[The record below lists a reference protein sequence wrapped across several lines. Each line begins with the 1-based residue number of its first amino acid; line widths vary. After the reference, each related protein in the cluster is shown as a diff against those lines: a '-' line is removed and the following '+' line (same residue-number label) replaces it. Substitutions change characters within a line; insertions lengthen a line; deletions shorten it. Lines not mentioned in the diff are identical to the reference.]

1 MDDTDWSG
9 QITCLLL
16 GLRFM
21 AESGEVYSLE
31 KPRAVPGRRPTMS
44 KSKIE
49 DEIFKQF
56 KEIQVGRTYIG
67 KCGVGERKVDS

>member
-1 MDDTDWSG
+1 MMD
-9 QITCLLL
+9 
-16 GLRFM
+16 
-21 AESGEVYSLE
+21 
-31 KPRAVPGRRPTMS
+31 KRAVPGRRPTMS

-67 KCGVGERKVDS
+67 KCAVGERKVDS

>member
-1 MDDTDWSG
+1 MINELITQDTRREMMD
-9 QITCLLL
+9 
-16 GLRFM
+16 
-21 AESGEVYSLE
+21 
-31 KPRAVPGRRPTMS
+31 KRAVPGRRPTMS